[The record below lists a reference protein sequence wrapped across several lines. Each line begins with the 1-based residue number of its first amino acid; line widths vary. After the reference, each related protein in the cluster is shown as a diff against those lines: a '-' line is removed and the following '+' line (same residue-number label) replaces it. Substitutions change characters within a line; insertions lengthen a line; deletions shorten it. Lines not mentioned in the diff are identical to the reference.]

1 MSSVLYWRAGAMN
14 SNMGE
19 NGGDDKPNDAPWL
32 TGDEDE

>member
-1 MSSVLYWRAGAMN
+1 MN

-32 TGDEDE
+32 TGDEEATENG